1 MTSREDATNE
11 INFGTIQLNKLYY
24 ITFNSIGK
32 LKLNFDSSF
41 RVGETYNEVAD
52 LNPET
57 LTFTINIKDKDDNT
71 LEYDKILEKNIYLK
85 KIIIIR
91 RNNSSDPDITNNR
104 YLEINSLKINSDS
117 PIEYQYSNN
126 FDGKIMNETNTKYEF
141 ILPGINNFSSNTF
154 NIKVE
159 LEDKDKSSGL
169 TTSVD
174 EYGNWFQIGLVF
186 GAEIEI
192 KLDRLYEYNQ
202 INEMV
207 KKLMNNRDKLLEQ
220 NSKNQ
225 TIIRARELIKK
236 KIEFH
241 KYWINILYE
250 IIFYTHLV
258 LVVIVILMLLYKLL

>member
-1 MTSREDATNE
+1 MASRENATNV
-11 INFGTIQLNKLYY
+11 INFDTIQLNKLYY

-32 LKLNFDSSF
+32 LNLNFNGYF
-41 RVGETYNEVAD
+41 RVGETHDEVQD

-57 LTFTINIKDKDDNT
+57 LTFTINIKDKDGYT

-91 RNNSSDPDITNNR
+91 GDHSSNLDITNNR

-126 FDGKIMNETNTKYEF
+126 FDGKIMNETNTEYEF
-141 ILPGINNFSSNTF
+141 ILPGINNLSSNTF
-154 NIKVE
+154 NIEVQ
-159 LEDKDKSSGL
+159 LEDKDKVSKL
-169 TTSVD
+169 KTSDDIV
-174 EYGNWFQIGLVF
+174 GNWFRIGLVF

>member
-1 MTSREDATNE
+1 MASRENATNV
-11 INFGTIQLNKLYY
+11 INVDTIQLNKLYY
-24 ITFNSIGK
+24 ITFDSIGK
-32 LKLNFDSSF
+32 LNLNFNNYF
-41 RVGETYNEVAD
+41 RVGEKYDEVQD
-52 LNPET
+52 PNPET
-57 LTFTINIKDKDDNT
+57 LTFTINIKDNYGNT

-91 RNNSSDPDITNNR
+91 GDHSDNLNITNKR

-117 PIEYQYSNN
+117 PIKYQYSNN
-126 FDGKIMNETNTKYEF
+126 FDGKIMNETNTEYEF
-141 ILPGINNFSSNTF
+141 ILPGINNLSSNTF

-159 LEDKDKSSGL
+159 LEDKDKETES
-169 TTSVD
+169 TNID
-174 EYGNWFQIGLVF
+174 IYGNWFQIGLVF

-225 TIIRARELIKK
+225 TIVRARELIKK